1 MKKSRKLIFW
11 TVLLCSLF
19 SIAIYILFRILNDPT
34 RLTPLENEWL
44 NSNLNKVLN
53 VSVVNDSNIFGSKG
67 VGIFYDF
74 VSDFTSEHNLK
85 VNSITY
91 KTNETTSGISFGIS
105 NVLRANEINFYQDHY
120 VLVSKKKE
128 LVLDV
133 KNIKEKKIGI
143 LSSNVSYVQ
152 ELMDVS
158 PTLITYNTKEELIK
172 ALDEGV
178 EIQSIIVPRMEY
190 IDVILAKDYRIN
202 YHFSSIARYYNMTLD
217 MDGNPHFSNV
227 LKKYFQRWKQQD
239 FKNSYYKQEFQAFIQ
254 NLNITQAE
262 VDRLQSV
269 TYNYGFINNHP
280 YEILTGGDFGGI
292 VASYLN
298 EFSEFSKIDFN
309 FKRYS
314 NYKKLVTDI
323 NNKKVDLYFE
333 YQNFTSEGNDL
344 PTNLLL
350 SYDILLPVENSL
362 VVSSFKSLKEETI
375 YVEDNTLL
383 FSRLKAISGLNI
395 ETYEGEK
402 GLKNVIK
409 KKGILIMDHERSQY
423 YQKNILKNYTNRY
436 TGNLEAIYN
445 FRSTSND
452 VFQKLFVR
460 YLNYLDE
467 NYMSNVGSYNYV
479 LTVKNGTILGKIA
492 QYSISIIIITLILIY
507 IIYRS
512 SKHIHLIN
520 KLKKE
525 EKLKYIDQL
534 TSLKNRNYLNEN
546 ISIWNKNTI
555 YPQTIIVMDLDRLH
569 DINDTVGYEEG
580 DKQIKAAANI
590 LIKTQLDNT
599 DIMRTDGNEYMI
611 YLIGYQQKQVTNYIF
626 KLNREFKN
634 LPYDF
639 GASIGYSMIENDM
652 KSVEDAINEA
662 IEEVKKQ
669 KGIKKEEQ
677 EK

>member
-11 TVLLCSLF
+11 TVLLFSLF
-19 SIAIYILFRILNDPT
+19 SLAIYILFRILNDPT

-53 VSVVNDSNIFGSKG
+53 VSVVNDSNVFGSKG

-74 VSDFTSEHNLK
+74 VSDFSSEYSLK

-91 KTNETTSGISFGIS
+91 KTSETTNGVSFGIS

-120 VLVSKKKE
+120 VFVSKKKE
-128 LVLDV
+128 LILNSQ
-133 KNIKEKKIGI
+133 NIKEKKVGI
-143 LSSNVSYVQ
+143 LSSNLSYVQ
-152 ELMDVS
+152 ESIDVAPS
-158 PTLITYNTKEELIK
+158 FVSYNTKEDLIK
-172 ALDEGV
+172 ALDDGV
-178 EIQSIIVPRMEY
+178 EIQAIIVPRMEY
-190 IDVILAKDYRIN
+190 LDVILSKDYRIN

-217 MDGNPHFSNV
+217 MDGNPYFSNV
-227 LKKYFQRWKQQD
+227 LKKYFQRWKQMK
-239 FKNSYYKQEFQAFIQ
+239 FKDSYYKQEFQTFIQ

-269 TYNYGFINNHP
+269 TYHYGFVNNQP
-280 YEILTGGDFGGI
+280 FEILTGGNFGGI

-298 EFSEFSKIDFN
+298 EFSRFSKIDFS

-333 YQNFTSEGNDL
+333 YYNFTSEGNDL

-350 SYDILLPVENSL
+350 TYDILLPVDNSL
-362 VVSSFKSLKEETI
+362 VVSSFKSLKNETI

-383 FSRLKAISGLNI
+383 SSRLKSILDLSI

-402 GLKNVIK
+402 GLKNVVK
-409 KKGILIMDHERSQY
+409 KKGIVIMDHERSKY
-423 YQKNILKNYTNRY
+423 YQDNILKNYTVRY
-436 TGNLEAIYN
+436 TSKLEAIYN

-460 YLNYLDE
+460 YFNYLDE
-467 NYMSNVGSYNYV
+467 NYMSNVGIYHYV
-479 LTVKNGTILGKIA
+479 ATMKNGTILGRIA
-492 QYSISIIIITLILIY
+492 EYSISIIIITMILIY
-507 IIYRS
+507 VIYRS
-512 SKHIHLIN
+512 TKHIHFIK

-525 EKLKYIDQL
+525 DKLKYIDQL

-555 YPQTIIVMDLDRLH
+555 YPQTIIVIDLDRLH
-569 DINDTVGYEEG
+569 DINDTVGYDEG

-611 YLIGYQQKQVTNYIF
+611 YLVGYQQKQVTNYIY
-626 KLNREFKN
+626 KLNREFKT

-639 GASIGYSMIENDM
+639 GASIGYSMIDNDM

-662 IEEVKKQ
+662 IEDVKKQ
-669 KGIKKEEQ
+669 KETKKEEQ